1 MTATIM
7 VIDDALDQMQLLSL
21 LLEKIDPS
29 IKLVQAQTG
38 PSALKQLREN
48 LSSLPQV
55 ILLDLKLYGQN
66 GLEILQEL
74 KKDERL
80 QHIPVCLFSNA
91 KLEQE
96 VLKAYQLG
104 AAFYFQKPIGL
115 GNLKAFLES
124 FIQLWFRFAALPE

>member
-21 LLEKIDPS
+21 LLDKIAPS

-55 ILLDLKLYGQN
+55 ILLDLKLYG
-66 GLEILQEL
+66 
-74 KKDERL
+74 
-80 QHIPVCLFSNA
+80 
-91 KLEQE
+91 
-96 VLKAYQLG
+96 
-104 AAFYFQKPIGL
+104 KP
-115 GNLKAFLES
+115 S
-124 FIQLWFRFAALPE
+124 